1 MDTDHDLKSQ
11 AELNIITA
19 ADWWACDVMR
29 LERSLSHSEQRLFD
43 ALMNYRRI
51 CRPDIAGIIPTI
63 PKPPHLPTDLH
74 YDDTPTQRYSD
85 VPTIPSP
92 PFGIRTVRT
101 TAVDIDIPG
110 YNEEEKTWIG
120 KRKQE

>member
-1 MDTDHDLKSQ
+1 MDTDHDPKTQ
-11 AELNIITA
+11 AELDIITA

-29 LERSLSHSEQRLFD
+29 LDQALNPSEQRLFD
-43 ALMNYRRI
+43 AVMNHRRI

-74 YDDTPTQRYSD
+74 YDDIPTKRYSE

-92 PFGIRTVRT
+92 PFGIRAVRIPS
-101 TAVDIDIPG
+101 VDIDIPD

-120 KRKQE
+120 KLKPE